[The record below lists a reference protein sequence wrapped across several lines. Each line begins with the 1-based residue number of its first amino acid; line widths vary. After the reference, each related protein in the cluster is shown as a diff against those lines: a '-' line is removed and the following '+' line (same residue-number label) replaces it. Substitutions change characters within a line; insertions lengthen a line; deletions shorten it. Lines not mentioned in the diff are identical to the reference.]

1 MKRKRYKPFPF
12 SKIKMSDPY
21 AGTVTVRNILNH
33 IISPKIVS
41 DGSGGYTTRVDLV
54 NVDRLVLNSGT
65 GDGTVNNPFT
75 GQFGFIGSVPSGIG
89 ASLYHRDVT
98 PSSVILTSLRILG
111 VANGSFEVANDTSG
125 PVTTATW
132 FIVKF

>member
-1 MKRKRYKPFPF
+1 
-12 SKIKMSDPY
+12 MSDPY

-41 DGSGGYTTRVDLV
+41 DGSSGYTTRVDLV

-65 GDGTVNNPFT
+65 GDGTENNPFT
-75 GQFGFIGSVPSGIG
+75 GQFGFIGSVPAGVG
-89 ASLYHRDVT
+89 RSLYHRDVT
-98 PSSVILTSLRILG
+98 PSSVIITSLRILY
-111 VANGSFEVANDTSG
+111 VVNGLFEVANDTSG